1 MSSSPTAALAA
12 ISFSQS
18 TSEPSGSI
26 ESNHLPAGG
35 LGIDGI
41 TLHPEVEPDE
51 RDAETE
57 NRASFDT
64 SRQYLRPPEKNINDL
79 HFTPAL
85 SSGIPTSVAG

>member
-1 MSSSPTAALAA
+1 MSSSPAAAFAA

-18 TSEPSGSI
+18 TSEPSRSI

-41 TLHPEVEPDE
+41 TLRPEVEPDE

-57 NRASFDT
+57 DRASFDT
-64 SRQYLRPPEKNINDL
+64 PRQYLRPPEKNSNGL
-79 HFTPAL
+79 HITPAL
-85 SSGIPTSVAG
+85 SSGISTSVAG